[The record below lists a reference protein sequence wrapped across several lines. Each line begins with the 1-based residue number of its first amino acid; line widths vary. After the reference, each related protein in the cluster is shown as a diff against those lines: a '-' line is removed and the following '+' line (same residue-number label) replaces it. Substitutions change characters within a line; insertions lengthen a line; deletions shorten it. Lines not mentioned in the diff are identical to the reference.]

1 MSRLTDAEFIYA
13 PSQIALAAFYL
24 ASEELAEQWARAKG
38 LGQSGLDVIKEVASM
53 ISQEGGGINV
63 EQVREVDR
71 RLRLCKN
78 PEKIPGTKAC
88 VPPSS
93 ILNLSRSY
101 LLSRYAKRLEASEAA
116 SAEKRAKKT
125 AAETDPKGMEVD
137 VFGSSAI
144 KDVSMHGASS
154 AEED

>member
-1 MSRLTDAEFIYA
+1 VR
-13 PSQIALAAFYL
+13 PSAF
-24 ASEELAEQWARAKG
+24 
-38 LGQSGLDVIKEVASM
+38 
-53 ISQEGGGINV
+53 
-63 EQVREVDR
+63 
-71 RLRLCKN
+71 
-78 PEKIPGTKAC
+78 
-88 VPPSS
+88 

-101 LLSRYAKRLEASEAA
+101 FVYRYAKRQEASEAA
-116 SAEKRAKKT
+116 SAEKRAKKA